1 MKSVTGVWWLLLH
14 MSEKAWEVLNNIQQQ
29 QKQMYFVPTW
39 NTSSEVVEC
48 TKGFLKPLS
57 NGEREREDREK
68 IYSSLQLN
76 NELISSCL

>member
-48 TKGFLKPLS
+48 TKGFLKPL
-57 NGEREREDREK
+57 K
-68 IYSSLQLN
+68 
-76 NELISSCL
+76 